1 MRRTTRRLGRLCL
14 AALVLAAAS
23 GCVQQKVQ
31 GDTITYTYGLWVA
44 AAGALGAVAAGIVGW
59 FLSDFGTGS
68 VWSYFSIKRTG
79 WGLMLGAPIMAT
91 ALLPAV
97 FTNYVKVD
105 DYHFEAKNG
114 WWWSSEKHNLRF
126 DQLQQIDIAQEQ
138 HLTRHGTSTTYF
150 FDCVL
155 HSGEHERVQLD
166 PLMTQA
172 VAEILKRAKDR
183 GVDVVDV
190 TGEEDDDDNADDGGN
205 DMKNAAP
212 AAPGG
217 DGASDERGE
226 QGDR

>member
-1 MRRTTRRLGRLCL
+1 MRRTTRRLGT
-14 AALVLAAAS
+14 LVLAVLVLAAS
-23 GCVQQKVQ
+23 GCVKQKVQ
-31 GDTITYTYGLWVA
+31 GDTITYTFETWVA
-44 AAGALGAVAAGIVGW
+44 FAGGLGAVAAGIVGW

-79 WGLMLGAPIMAT
+79 WGLMIGAPVMAT

-126 DQLQQIDIAQEQ
+126 DQLEQIDIAQE
-138 HLTRHGTSTTYF
+138 LRPSRHGTSRMYF
-150 FDCVL
+150 FDCVF
-155 HSGEHERVQLD
+155 HSGGHERIELD
-166 PLMTQA
+166 PLMTEA

-183 GVDVVDV
+183 GVEVIDIA
-190 TGEEDDDDNADDGGN
+190 GEEDDDGDPDDGN
-205 DMKNAAP
+205 DMKTAAP
-212 AAPGG
+212 AA
-217 DGASDERGE
+217 DREDSAKEERGE

>member
-1 MRRTTRRLGRLCL
+1 MRRTTRRLGRLVL

-23 GCVQQKVQ
+23 GCIQQRVQ
-31 GDTITYTYGLWVA
+31 GDTITYTYELWVA
-44 AAGALGAVAAGIVGW
+44 AAGGLGAVAAGIVGW
-59 FLSDFGTGS
+59 FLSEFGTGS
-68 VWSYFSIKRTG
+68 VWSYYSIKRTG
-79 WGLMLGAPIMAT
+79 WGLMLGAPVMAT

-114 WWWSSEKHNLRF
+114 WWWSSQKHNIRF
-126 DQLQQIDIAQEQ
+126 DQLQQIDIAQQQ
-138 HLTRHGTSTTYF
+138 HPTRHGTSTTYY

-155 HSGEHERVQLD
+155 HSGGHQSVELD
-166 PLMTQA
+166 PLMTRA

-190 TGEEDDDDNADDGGN
+190 TGEEDEDEAEDDGK

-212 AAPGG
+212 AAPGEADEKG
-217 DGASDERGE
+217 D